1 MKQTHTV
8 RIFQEADGFHWSPD
22 SLPYLDARGY
32 GYPAKAD
39 CIRGAYLHGYTHAV
53 VDGRRRKIDGLVPV
67 QSWMRAFHANAQEV
81 LL

>member
-1 MKQTHTV
+1 MKHTV
-8 RIFQEADGFHWSPD
+8 RIFQEADGFHWSPEF
-22 SLPYLDARGY
+22 LPYLDARGY
-32 GYPAKAD
+32 GYPAKSD

-53 VDGRRRKIDGLVPV
+53 VDGRCRKIDGLVPV